1 MEEKKKGIGLIGLIG
16 MVISSCIGSG
26 VFAITGQLAG
36 VASPGAVLIAW
47 LIVGVGFLALAFS
60 LNNLTEKRSDL
71 HGIFSYA
78 DAGWGPLAGFISGWG
93 YWLSA
98 WLGNVAFATMMMSTI
113 GYFYPA
119 FLPGNT
125 IPCIIIAS
133 IVMWALT
140 YLVIRGVESAA
151 FLNAIVMVCKVAAI
165 AVTLIFGIFLFN
177 AGIFTADFWGN
188 VYDNAVA
195 AGQYGP
201 DAAPLGG
208 VGTQIFNCMIIMMW
222 CFVGIE
228 GASVVSSRAARKTD
242 VGKATLIGFICLML
256 IYVGAS
262 VLPYGYMSST
272 EVAALDYPA
281 LVYVFSSMA
290 PGWGGPFISI
300 AIIISILG
308 SWLSFTILP
317 AETTSEMADYKLL
330 PASWGKLNSHNAPS
344 MSLLIVGACTQAFLI
359 VLLFSADAYDF
370 AFSMCT
376 VAIVITWAFSR
387 LPGQVGRAEQ
397 EHGAGRHRFRGRGLP
412 GDRRAVQRLV
422 LPAADLRGLHS
433 RLLHLREGAQGLRQR
448 HHHGREGVHGRRVR
462 PRRAVSRAARHGRH
476 LDLVDK
482 RSKFHGHQDYRC

>member
-98 WLGNVAFATMMMSTI
+98 CLGNVAFATMMMSTI

-376 VAIVITWAFSR
+376 VAIVITWAFAAAYQAKWDVQNKNMVQAAIGFVAVAFQVIGVLFNGWSF
-387 LPGQVGRAEQ
+387 LLLTCVGYIPGFFIYVKARKDYGNAITMGEKVCM
-397 EHGAGRHRFRGRGLP
+397 GVVSALGVLS
-412 GDRRAVQRLV
+412 LV
-422 LPAADLRGLHS
+422 LLAM
-433 RLLHLREGAQGLRQR
+433 
-448 HHHGREGVHGRRVR
+448 GVI
-462 PRRAVSRAARHGRH
+462 SI
-476 LDLVDK
+476 
-482 RSKFHGHQDYRC
+482 

>member
-201 DAAPLGG
+201 DAAPLGS

-376 VAIVITWAFSR
+376 VAIVITWAFAAAYQAKWGVQNKNGVQAAIGFVAVAFQVIGVLFNGWSF
-387 LPGQVGRAEQ
+387 LLLTCVGYIPGFFIYVKARKDYGNAITMGEKVCM
-397 EHGAGRHRFRGRGLP
+397 GVISALGVLS
-412 GDRRAVQRLV
+412 LV
-422 LPAADLRGLHS
+422 LLAM
-433 RLLHLREGAQGLRQR
+433 
-448 HHHGREGVHGRRVR
+448 GVI
-462 PRRAVSRAARHGRH
+462 SI
-476 LDLVDK
+476 
-482 RSKFHGHQDYRC
+482 

>member
-272 EVAALDYPA
+272 EVAVLDYPA

-344 MSLLIVGACTQAFLI
+344 MSLLIVGACPPAFLI
-359 VLLFSADAYDF
+359 CLRVSAEAF
-370 AFSMCT
+370 ECAFSMFT
-376 VAIVITWAFSR
+376 VAIVITWAFAAAYQAKWGVQNKNGVQAAIGFVAVAFQVIGVLFNGWSF
-387 LPGQVGRAEQ
+387 LLLTCVGYIPGFFIYVKARKDYGNAITTGEKVCM
-397 EHGAGRHRFRGRGLP
+397 GVISALGVLS
-412 GDRRAVQRLV
+412 LV
-422 LPAADLRGLHS
+422 LLAM
-433 RLLHLREGAQGLRQR
+433 
-448 HHHGREGVHGRRVR
+448 GVI
-462 PRRAVSRAARHGRH
+462 SI
-476 LDLVDK
+476 
-482 RSKFHGHQDYRC
+482 

>member
-125 IPCIIIAS
+125 IPCIVIAS

-376 VAIVITWAFSR
+376 VAIVITWAFAAAYQAKWGVQNKNMVQAAIGFVAVAFQVIGVLFNGWSF
-387 LPGQVGRAEQ
+387 LLLTCVGYIPGFFIYVKARKDYGNAITMGEKVCM
-397 EHGAGRHRFRGRGLP
+397 GVVSALGVLS
-412 GDRRAVQRLV
+412 LV
-422 LPAADLRGLHS
+422 LLVM
-433 RLLHLREGAQGLRQR
+433 
-448 HHHGREGVHGRRVR
+448 GVI
-462 PRRAVSRAARHGRH
+462 SI
-476 LDLVDK
+476 
-482 RSKFHGHQDYRC
+482 

>member
-98 WLGNVAFATMMMSTI
+98 WLGNVAFATMMLSTI

-262 VLPYGYMSST
+262 VLPYGYMSSA

-359 VLLFSADAYDF
+359 ILLFSADAYDF

-376 VAIVITWAFSR
+376 VAIVITWAFAAAYQAKWGVQNKNGVQAAIGFVAVAFQVIGVLFNGWSF
-387 LPGQVGRAEQ
+387 LLLTCVGYIPGFFIYVKARKDYGNAITTGEKVCM
-397 EHGAGRHRFRGRGLP
+397 GVISALGVLS
-412 GDRRAVQRLV
+412 LV
-422 LPAADLRGLHS
+422 LLAM
-433 RLLHLREGAQGLRQR
+433 
-448 HHHGREGVHGRRVR
+448 GVI
-462 PRRAVSRAARHGRH
+462 SI
-476 LDLVDK
+476 
-482 RSKFHGHQDYRC
+482 

>member
-78 DAGWGPLAGFISGWG
+78 DAGWGPLAGFISGRG

-272 EVAALDYPA
+272 EVAVLDYPA

-359 VLLFSADAYDF
+359 ILLFSADAYDF

-376 VAIVITWAFSR
+376 VAIVITWAFAAAYQAKWGVQNKNGVQAAIGFVAVAFQVIGVLFNGWSF
-387 LPGQVGRAEQ
+387 LLLTCVGYIPGFFIYVKARKDYGNAITTGEKVCM
-397 EHGAGRHRFRGRGLP
+397 GVISALGVLS
-412 GDRRAVQRLV
+412 LV
-422 LPAADLRGLHS
+422 LLAM
-433 RLLHLREGAQGLRQR
+433 
-448 HHHGREGVHGRRVR
+448 GVI
-462 PRRAVSRAARHGRH
+462 SI
-476 LDLVDK
+476 
-482 RSKFHGHQDYRC
+482 

>member
-188 VYDNAVA
+188 VYNNAVA

-376 VAIVITWAFSR
+376 VAIVITWAFAAAYQAKWGVQNKNMVQAAIGFVAVAFQVIGVLFNGWSF
-387 LPGQVGRAEQ
+387 LLLTCVGYIPGFFIYVKARKDYGNAITMGEKVCM
-397 EHGAGRHRFRGRGLP
+397 GVVSALGVLS
-412 GDRRAVQRLV
+412 LV
-422 LPAADLRGLHS
+422 LLAM
-433 RLLHLREGAQGLRQR
+433 
-448 HHHGREGVHGRRVR
+448 GVI
-462 PRRAVSRAARHGRH
+462 SI
-476 LDLVDK
+476 
-482 RSKFHGHQDYRC
+482 

>member
-281 LVYVFSSMA
+281 LVYGFSSMA

-376 VAIVITWAFSR
+376 VAIVITWAFAAAYQAKWGVQNKNMVQAAIGFVAVAFQVIGVLFNGWSF
-387 LPGQVGRAEQ
+387 LLLTCVGYIPGFFIYVKARKDYGNAITMGEKVCM
-397 EHGAGRHRFRGRGLP
+397 GVVSALGVLS
-412 GDRRAVQRLV
+412 LV
-422 LPAADLRGLHS
+422 LLAM
-433 RLLHLREGAQGLRQR
+433 
-448 HHHGREGVHGRRVR
+448 GVI
-462 PRRAVSRAARHGRH
+462 SI
-476 LDLVDK
+476 
-482 RSKFHGHQDYRC
+482 

>member
-1 MEEKKKGIGLIGLIG
+1 M
-16 MVISSCIGSG
+16 
-26 VFAITGQLAG
+26 
-36 VASPGAVLIAW
+36 
-47 LIVGVGFLALAFS
+47 
-60 LNNLTEKRSDL
+60 NNLTEKRSDL

-376 VAIVITWAFSR
+376 VAIVITWAFAAAYQAKWGVQNKNMVQAAIGFVAVVFQVIGVLFNGWSF
-387 LPGQVGRAEQ
+387 LLLTCVGYIPGFFIYVKARKDYGNAITMGEKVCM
-397 EHGAGRHRFRGRGLP
+397 GVVSALGVLS
-412 GDRRAVQRLV
+412 LV
-422 LPAADLRGLHS
+422 LLAM
-433 RLLHLREGAQGLRQR
+433 
-448 HHHGREGVHGRRVR
+448 GVI
-462 PRRAVSRAARHGRH
+462 SI
-476 LDLVDK
+476 
-482 RSKFHGHQDYRC
+482 

>member
-201 DAAPLGG
+201 DAAPLGS

-262 VLPYGYMSST
+262 VLPYGYMSSA

-376 VAIVITWAFSR
+376 VAIVITWAFAAAYQAKWGVQNKNGVQAAIGFVAVAFQVIGVLFNGWSF
-387 LPGQVGRAEQ
+387 LLLTCVGYIPGFFIYVKARKDYGNAITTGEKVCM
-397 EHGAGRHRFRGRGLP
+397 GVISALGVLS
-412 GDRRAVQRLV
+412 LV
-422 LPAADLRGLHS
+422 LLAM
-433 RLLHLREGAQGLRQR
+433 
-448 HHHGREGVHGRRVR
+448 GVI
-462 PRRAVSRAARHGRH
+462 SI
-476 LDLVDK
+476 
-482 RSKFHGHQDYRC
+482 

>member
-47 LIVGVGFLALAFS
+47 LIVGVGSLALAFS

-376 VAIVITWAFSR
+376 VAIVITWAFAAAYQAKWGVQNKNMVQAAIGFVAVVFQVIGVLFNGWSF
-387 LPGQVGRAEQ
+387 LLLTCVGYIPGFFIYVKARKDYGNAITMGEKVCM
-397 EHGAGRHRFRGRGLP
+397 GVVSALGVLS
-412 GDRRAVQRLV
+412 LV
-422 LPAADLRGLHS
+422 LLAM
-433 RLLHLREGAQGLRQR
+433 
-448 HHHGREGVHGRRVR
+448 GVI
-462 PRRAVSRAARHGRH
+462 SI
-476 LDLVDK
+476 
-482 RSKFHGHQDYRC
+482 

>member
-222 CFVGIE
+222 CFVGVE

-376 VAIVITWAFSR
+376 GAIAITWAFAAAYQAKWGVQNKNMVQAAIGFVAVAFQVIGVLFNGWSF
-387 LPGQVGRAEQ
+387 LLLTCVGYIPGFFIYVKARKGYGNAITMGEKVCM
-397 EHGAGRHRFRGRGLP
+397 GVVSALGVLS
-412 GDRRAVQRLV
+412 LV
-422 LPAADLRGLHS
+422 LLAM
-433 RLLHLREGAQGLRQR
+433 
-448 HHHGREGVHGRRVR
+448 GVI
-462 PRRAVSRAARHGRH
+462 SI
-476 LDLVDK
+476 
-482 RSKFHGHQDYRC
+482 

>member
-125 IPCIIIAS
+125 NPCIIIAS

-376 VAIVITWAFSR
+376 VAIVITWAFAAAYQAKWGVQNKNMVQAAIGFVAVAFQVIGVLFNGWSF
-387 LPGQVGRAEQ
+387 LLLTCVGYIPGFFIYVKARKDYGNAITMGEKVCM
-397 EHGAGRHRFRGRGLP
+397 GVVSALGVLS
-412 GDRRAVQRLV
+412 LV
-422 LPAADLRGLHS
+422 LLAM
-433 RLLHLREGAQGLRQR
+433 
-448 HHHGREGVHGRRVR
+448 GVI
-462 PRRAVSRAARHGRH
+462 SI
-476 LDLVDK
+476 
-482 RSKFHGHQDYRC
+482 

>member
-370 AFSMCT
+370 AFSMCA
-376 VAIVITWAFSR
+376 VAIVITWAFAAAYQAKWGVQNKNMVQAAIGFVAVAFQVIGVLFNGWSF
-387 LPGQVGRAEQ
+387 LLLTCVGYIPGFFIYVKARKDYGNAITMGEKVCM
-397 EHGAGRHRFRGRGLP
+397 GVVSALGVLS
-412 GDRRAVQRLV
+412 LV
-422 LPAADLRGLHS
+422 LLAM
-433 RLLHLREGAQGLRQR
+433 
-448 HHHGREGVHGRRVR
+448 GVI
-462 PRRAVSRAARHGRH
+462 SI
-476 LDLVDK
+476 
-482 RSKFHGHQDYRC
+482 

>member
-272 EVAALDYPA
+272 EVAVLDYPA

-359 VLLFSADAYDF
+359 ILLFSADAYDF

-376 VAIVITWAFSR
+376 VAIVITWAFAAAYQAKWGVQNKNGVQAAIGFVAVAFQVIGVLFNGWSF
-387 LPGQVGRAEQ
+387 LLLTCVGYIPGFFIYVKARKDYGNAITMGEKVCM
-397 EHGAGRHRFRGRGLP
+397 GVVSALGVLS
-412 GDRRAVQRLV
+412 LV
-422 LPAADLRGLHS
+422 LLAM
-433 RLLHLREGAQGLRQR
+433 
-448 HHHGREGVHGRRVR
+448 GVI
-462 PRRAVSRAARHGRH
+462 SI
-476 LDLVDK
+476 
-482 RSKFHGHQDYRC
+482 

>member
-78 DAGWGPLAGFISGWG
+78 DAGWGQLAGFISGWG

-376 VAIVITWAFSR
+376 VAIVITWAFAAAYQAKWGVQNKNMVQAAIGFVAVAFQVIGVLFNGWSF
-387 LPGQVGRAEQ
+387 LLLTCVGYIPGFFIYVKARKDYGNTITMGEKVCMGVVSAL
-397 EHGAGRHRFRGRGLP
+397 GVLS
-412 GDRRAVQRLV
+412 LV
-422 LPAADLRGLHS
+422 LLAM
-433 RLLHLREGAQGLRQR
+433 
-448 HHHGREGVHGRRVR
+448 GVI
-462 PRRAVSRAARHGRH
+462 SI
-476 LDLVDK
+476 
-482 RSKFHGHQDYRC
+482 

>member
-113 GYFYPA
+113 GYFCPA

-376 VAIVITWAFSR
+376 VAIVITWAFAAAYQAKWGVQNKNIVQAAIGFVAVAFQVIGVLFNGWSF
-387 LPGQVGRAEQ
+387 LLLTCVGYIPGFFIYVKARKDYGNAITMGEKVCM
-397 EHGAGRHRFRGRGLP
+397 GVVSALGVLS
-412 GDRRAVQRLV
+412 LV
-422 LPAADLRGLHS
+422 LLAM
-433 RLLHLREGAQGLRQR
+433 
-448 HHHGREGVHGRRVR
+448 GVI
-462 PRRAVSRAARHGRH
+462 SI
-476 LDLVDK
+476 
-482 RSKFHGHQDYRC
+482 

>member
-26 VFAITGQLAG
+26 VFAITAQLGG
-36 VASPGAVLIAW
+36 VASPGAGLIAW

-376 VAIVITWAFSR
+376 VAIVITWAFAAAYQAKWGVQNKNMVQAAIGFVAVAFQVIGVLFNGWSF
-387 LPGQVGRAEQ
+387 LLLTCVGYIPGFFIYVKARKDYGNAITMGEKVCM
-397 EHGAGRHRFRGRGLP
+397 GVVSALGVLS
-412 GDRRAVQRLV
+412 LV
-422 LPAADLRGLHS
+422 LLAM
-433 RLLHLREGAQGLRQR
+433 
-448 HHHGREGVHGRRVR
+448 GVI
-462 PRRAVSRAARHGRH
+462 SI
-476 LDLVDK
+476 
-482 RSKFHGHQDYRC
+482 

>member
-1 MEEKKKGIGLIGLIG
+1 MEEKKKGIGLIG

-376 VAIVITWAFSR
+376 VAIVITWAFAAAYQAKWGVQNKNMVQAAIGFVAVAFQVIGVLFNGWSF
-387 LPGQVGRAEQ
+387 LLLTCVGYIPGFFIYVKARKDYGNAITMGEKVCM
-397 EHGAGRHRFRGRGLP
+397 GVVSALGVLS
-412 GDRRAVQRLV
+412 LV
-422 LPAADLRGLHS
+422 LLAM
-433 RLLHLREGAQGLRQR
+433 
-448 HHHGREGVHGRRVR
+448 GVI
-462 PRRAVSRAARHGRH
+462 SI
-476 LDLVDK
+476 
-482 RSKFHGHQDYRC
+482 

>member
-376 VAIVITWAFSR
+376 VAIVITWAFAAAYQAKWDVQNKNMVQAAIGFVAVAFQVIGVLFNGWSF
-387 LPGQVGRAEQ
+387 LLLTCVGYIPGFFIYVKARKDYGNAITMGEKVRMGVVSAL
-397 EHGAGRHRFRGRGLP
+397 GVLS
-412 GDRRAVQRLV
+412 LV
-422 LPAADLRGLHS
+422 LLAM
-433 RLLHLREGAQGLRQR
+433 
-448 HHHGREGVHGRRVR
+448 GVI
-462 PRRAVSRAARHGRH
+462 SI
-476 LDLVDK
+476 
-482 RSKFHGHQDYRC
+482 

>member
-262 VLPYGYMSST
+262 VLSYGYMSST

-376 VAIVITWAFSR
+376 VAIVITWAFAAAYQAKWGVQNKNMVQAAIGFVAVAFQVIGVLFNGWSF
-387 LPGQVGRAEQ
+387 LLLTCVGYIPGFFIYVKARKDYGNAIPMGEKVCM
-397 EHGAGRHRFRGRGLP
+397 GVVSALGVLS
-412 GDRRAVQRLV
+412 LV
-422 LPAADLRGLHS
+422 LLAM
-433 RLLHLREGAQGLRQR
+433 
-448 HHHGREGVHGRRVR
+448 GVI
-462 PRRAVSRAARHGRH
+462 SI
-476 LDLVDK
+476 
-482 RSKFHGHQDYRC
+482 

>member
-201 DAAPLGG
+201 DAAPLGS

-359 VLLFSADAYDF
+359 ILLFSADAYDF

-376 VAIVITWAFSR
+376 VAIVITWAFAAAYQAKWGVQNKNGAQAAIGFVAVAFQVIGVLFNGWSF
-387 LPGQVGRAEQ
+387 LLLTCVGYIPGFFIYVKARKDYGNAITMGEKVCM
-397 EHGAGRHRFRGRGLP
+397 GVISALGVLS
-412 GDRRAVQRLV
+412 LV
-422 LPAADLRGLHS
+422 LLAM
-433 RLLHLREGAQGLRQR
+433 
-448 HHHGREGVHGRRVR
+448 GVI
-462 PRRAVSRAARHGRH
+462 SI
-476 LDLVDK
+476 
-482 RSKFHGHQDYRC
+482 

>member
-376 VAIVITWAFSR
+376 VAIVITWAFAAAYQAKWGVQNKDMVQAAIGFVAVAFQVIGVLFNGWSF
-387 LPGQVGRAEQ
+387 LLLTCVGYIPGFFIYVKARKDYGNAITMGEKVCM
-397 EHGAGRHRFRGRGLP
+397 GVVSALGVLS
-412 GDRRAVQRLV
+412 LV
-422 LPAADLRGLHS
+422 LLAM
-433 RLLHLREGAQGLRQR
+433 
-448 HHHGREGVHGRRVR
+448 GVI
-462 PRRAVSRAARHGRH
+462 SI
-476 LDLVDK
+476 
-482 RSKFHGHQDYRC
+482 

>member
-376 VAIVITWAFSR
+376 VAIVITWAFAAAYQAKWGVQNKDGVQAAIGFVAVAFQVIGVLFNGWSF
-387 LPGQVGRAEQ
+387 LLLTCVGYIPGFFIYVKARKDYGNAITTGEKICM
-397 EHGAGRHRFRGRGLP
+397 GVISALGVLS
-412 GDRRAVQRLV
+412 LV
-422 LPAADLRGLHS
+422 LLAM
-433 RLLHLREGAQGLRQR
+433 
-448 HHHGREGVHGRRVR
+448 GVI
-462 PRRAVSRAARHGRH
+462 SI
-476 LDLVDK
+476 
-482 RSKFHGHQDYRC
+482 

>member
-262 VLPYGYMSST
+262 VLPYGYMSSA

-344 MSLLIVGACTQAFLI
+344 MSLLIVGAYTQAFLI
-359 VLLFSADAYDF
+359 ILLFSADAYDF

-376 VAIVITWAFSR
+376 VAIVITWAFAAAYQAKWGVQNKNGVQAAIGFVAVAFQVIGVLFNGWSF
-387 LPGQVGRAEQ
+387 LLLTCVGYIPGFFIYVKARKDYGNAITMGEKVCM
-397 EHGAGRHRFRGRGLP
+397 GVISALGVLS
-412 GDRRAVQRLV
+412 LV
-422 LPAADLRGLHS
+422 LLAM
-433 RLLHLREGAQGLRQR
+433 
-448 HHHGREGVHGRRVR
+448 GVI
-462 PRRAVSRAARHGRH
+462 SI
-476 LDLVDK
+476 
-482 RSKFHGHQDYRC
+482 

>member
-177 AGIFTADFWGN
+177 AGICTADFWGN

-376 VAIVITWAFSR
+376 VAIVITWAFAAAYQAKWGVQNKNMVQAAIGFVAVAFQVIGVLFNGWSF
-387 LPGQVGRAEQ
+387 LLLTCVGYIPGFFIYVKARKDYGNAITMGEKVCM
-397 EHGAGRHRFRGRGLP
+397 GVVSALGVLS
-412 GDRRAVQRLV
+412 LV
-422 LPAADLRGLHS
+422 LLAM
-433 RLLHLREGAQGLRQR
+433 
-448 HHHGREGVHGRRVR
+448 GVI
-462 PRRAVSRAARHGRH
+462 SI
-476 LDLVDK
+476 
-482 RSKFHGHQDYRC
+482 

>member
-125 IPCIIIAS
+125 IPCIIIAF

-330 PASWGKLNSHNAPS
+330 PASGGKLNSHNAPS

-376 VAIVITWAFSR
+376 VAIVITWAFAAAYQAKWGVQNKNMVQAAIGFVAVAFQVIGVLFNGWSF
-387 LPGQVGRAEQ
+387 LLLTCVGYIPGFFIYVKARKDYGNAITMGEKVCM
-397 EHGAGRHRFRGRGLP
+397 GVVSALGVLS
-412 GDRRAVQRLV
+412 LV
-422 LPAADLRGLHS
+422 LLAM
-433 RLLHLREGAQGLRQR
+433 
-448 HHHGREGVHGRRVR
+448 GVI
-462 PRRAVSRAARHGRH
+462 SI
-476 LDLVDK
+476 
-482 RSKFHGHQDYRC
+482 

>member
-272 EVAALDYPA
+272 EVAVLDYPA

-359 VLLFSADAYDF
+359 ILLFSADAYDF

-376 VAIVITWAFSR
+376 VAIVITWAFAAAYQAKWGVQNKNGVQAAIGFVAVAFQVIGVLFNGWSF
-387 LPGQVGRAEQ
+387 LLLTCVGYIPGFFIYVKARKDYGNAITTGEKVCM
-397 EHGAGRHRFRGRGLP
+397 GVISALGVLS
-412 GDRRAVQRLV
+412 LV
-422 LPAADLRGLHS
+422 LLAM
-433 RLLHLREGAQGLRQR
+433 
-448 HHHGREGVHGRRVR
+448 GVI
-462 PRRAVSRAARHGRH
+462 SI
-476 LDLVDK
+476 
-482 RSKFHGHQDYRC
+482 

>member
-201 DAAPLGG
+201 DAASLGG

-376 VAIVITWAFSR
+376 VAIVITWAFAAAYQAKWGVQNKNMVQAAIGFVAVAFQVIGVLFNGWSF
-387 LPGQVGRAEQ
+387 LLLTCVGYIPGFFIYVKARKDYGNAITMGEKVCM
-397 EHGAGRHRFRGRGLP
+397 GVVSALGVLS
-412 GDRRAVQRLV
+412 LV
-422 LPAADLRGLHS
+422 LLAM
-433 RLLHLREGAQGLRQR
+433 
-448 HHHGREGVHGRRVR
+448 GVI
-462 PRRAVSRAARHGRH
+462 SI
-476 LDLVDK
+476 
-482 RSKFHGHQDYRC
+482 

>member
-1 MEEKKKGIGLIGLIG
+1 M
-16 MVISSCIGSG
+16 
-26 VFAITGQLAG
+26 
-36 VASPGAVLIAW
+36 LIAW

-376 VAIVITWAFSR
+376 VAIVITWAFAAAYQAKWGVQNKNMVQAAIGFVAVAFQVIGVLFNGWSF
-387 LPGQVGRAEQ
+387 LLLTCVGYIPGFFIYVKARKDYGNAITMGEKVCM
-397 EHGAGRHRFRGRGLP
+397 GVVSALGVLS
-412 GDRRAVQRLV
+412 LV
-422 LPAADLRGLHS
+422 LLAM
-433 RLLHLREGAQGLRQR
+433 
-448 HHHGREGVHGRRVR
+448 GVI
-462 PRRAVSRAARHGRH
+462 SI
-476 LDLVDK
+476 
-482 RSKFHGHQDYRC
+482 

>member
-177 AGIFTADFWGN
+177 AGVFTADFWGN

-376 VAIVITWAFSR
+376 VAIVITWAFAAAYQAKWGVQNKNMVQAAIGFVAVAFQVIGVLLNGWSF
-387 LPGQVGRAEQ
+387 LLLTCVGYIPGFFIYVKARKDYGNAITMGEKVCM
-397 EHGAGRHRFRGRGLP
+397 GVVSALGVLS
-412 GDRRAVQRLV
+412 LV
-422 LPAADLRGLHS
+422 LLAM
-433 RLLHLREGAQGLRQR
+433 
-448 HHHGREGVHGRRVR
+448 GVI
-462 PRRAVSRAARHGRH
+462 SI
-476 LDLVDK
+476 
-482 RSKFHGHQDYRC
+482 

>member
-376 VAIVITWAFSR
+376 VAIVITWAFAAAYQAKWGVQNKNMVQAAIGFVAVVFQVIGVLFNGWSF
-387 LPGQVGRAEQ
+387 LLLTCVGYIPGFFIYVKACKDYGNAITMGEKVCM
-397 EHGAGRHRFRGRGLP
+397 GVVSALGVLS
-412 GDRRAVQRLV
+412 LV
-422 LPAADLRGLHS
+422 LLAM
-433 RLLHLREGAQGLRQR
+433 
-448 HHHGREGVHGRRVR
+448 GVI
-462 PRRAVSRAARHGRH
+462 SI
-476 LDLVDK
+476 
-482 RSKFHGHQDYRC
+482 

>member
-281 LVYVFSSMA
+281 LVYLLSSLA

-376 VAIVITWAFSR
+376 VAIVITWAFAAAYQAKWGVQNKNMVQAAIGFVAVAFQVIGVLFNGWSF
-387 LPGQVGRAEQ
+387 LLLTCVGYIPGFFIYVKARKDYGNAITMGEKVCM
-397 EHGAGRHRFRGRGLP
+397 GVVSALGVLS
-412 GDRRAVQRLV
+412 LV
-422 LPAADLRGLHS
+422 LLAM
-433 RLLHLREGAQGLRQR
+433 
-448 HHHGREGVHGRRVR
+448 GVI
-462 PRRAVSRAARHGRH
+462 SI
-476 LDLVDK
+476 
-482 RSKFHGHQDYRC
+482 

>member
-133 IVMWALT
+133 IVMWALA

-376 VAIVITWAFSR
+376 VAIVITWAFAAAYQAKWGVRNKNMVQAAIGFVAVVFQVIGVLFNGWSF
-387 LPGQVGRAEQ
+387 LLLTCVGYIPGFFIYVKARKDYGNAITMGEKVCM
-397 EHGAGRHRFRGRGLP
+397 GVVSALGVLS
-412 GDRRAVQRLV
+412 LV
-422 LPAADLRGLHS
+422 LLAM
-433 RLLHLREGAQGLRQR
+433 
-448 HHHGREGVHGRRVR
+448 GVI
-462 PRRAVSRAARHGRH
+462 SI
-476 LDLVDK
+476 
-482 RSKFHGHQDYRC
+482 

>member
-262 VLPYGYMSST
+262 VLPYGYMSSA

-359 VLLFSADAYDF
+359 ILLFSADAYDF

-376 VAIVITWAFSR
+376 VAIVITWAFAAAYQAKWGVQNKNGIQAAIGFVAVAFQVIGVLFNGWSF
-387 LPGQVGRAEQ
+387 LLLTCVGYIPGFFIYVKARKDYGNAITMGEKVCM
-397 EHGAGRHRFRGRGLP
+397 GVISALGVLS
-412 GDRRAVQRLV
+412 LV
-422 LPAADLRGLHS
+422 LLAM
-433 RLLHLREGAQGLRQR
+433 
-448 HHHGREGVHGRRVR
+448 GVI
-462 PRRAVSRAARHGRH
+462 SI
-476 LDLVDK
+476 
-482 RSKFHGHQDYRC
+482 

>member
-16 MVISSCIGSG
+16 MVIISCIGSG

-376 VAIVITWAFSR
+376 VAIVITWAFAAAYQAKWGVRNKNMVQAAIGFVAVVFQVIGVLFNGWSF
-387 LPGQVGRAEQ
+387 LLLTCVGYIPGFFIYVKARKDYGNAITMGEKVCM
-397 EHGAGRHRFRGRGLP
+397 GVVSALGVLS
-412 GDRRAVQRLV
+412 LV
-422 LPAADLRGLHS
+422 LLAM
-433 RLLHLREGAQGLRQR
+433 
-448 HHHGREGVHGRRVR
+448 GVI
-462 PRRAVSRAARHGRH
+462 SI
-476 LDLVDK
+476 
-482 RSKFHGHQDYRC
+482 